1 MKHWFRRL
9 NALLLALTMM
19 LTWISPVSAAE
30 DPGNATILFTH
41 DLHSHLLPSD
51 NGEGG
56 EYGGYA
62 RLMTVIRQQKERYP
76 DAVLVDAGDFSM
88 GSLFQTAYTVSA
100 LELRA
105 MGALGYDAT
114 TFGNHDYD
122 YLPSGLAQ
130 MLNAAVAS
138 GDPLPAI
145 VACNYLPVPEGEEGY
160 DEDAAVL
167 REAQANYGVKDYIL
181 LERGGVHFAIFGV
194 FGVDAQAC
202 APNSKQVLYDAKETA
217 QRVVDEATAECLEKY
232 GAEPVVIALS
242 HTGTWDGKGEDYE
255 LAEAVNGLD
264 LIISGH
270 THTQLDKPIE
280 VNGTYIVSAY
290 NYGRFLG
297 VVRMDHSEQ
306 GTVLTNYE
314 LIPVDESV
322 AEDPEMAAL
331 VESYKQ
337 EVEEKYLA
345 DYGMDFDEV
354 LTNNPYPFE
363 TTKEI
368 FDIQMDAALGNLISD
383 AYMWAAEK
391 ALGRDVDIAVTVSGI
406 IRETI
411 PTGEVSVSDV
421 FNIASLG
428 VGTEGELVEIYLT
441 GVDLKNL
448 LEMDASVQPLLH
460 GAQIFGAGAEYSF
473 NTSRM
478 LFNKVD
484 YARMV
489 TDEGLVE
496 IQDDKLYLLVAGLY
510 ASQLLGSVESSSF
523 GLIRITPRDAQGNPL
538 ALADL
543 RNQVIRDENGVP
555 VKEWYAI
562 SAYLQ
567 EMGGEMDARYANP
580 DGRKLVYSSL
590 NPVKLLSN
598 ANKFTYILLAVI
610 LVLVLLTALITRA
623 VVRRR
628 KRKKTAKQE
637 Q

>member
-1 MKHWFRRL
+1 MTLHFRKITSWI
-9 NALLLALTMM
+9 LLLVL
-19 LTWISPVSAAE
+19 LVSMVLPAAAAE
-30 DPGNATILFTH
+30 NRGNVTILFTH

-51 NGEGG
+51 DVEGG

-62 RLMTVIRQQKERYP
+62 RLMTLIRQQKQMYP
-76 DAVLVDAGDFSM
+76 DAVLVDGGDFSM
-88 GSLFQTAYTVSA
+88 GSLFQTAYTFSA

-105 MGALGYDAT
+105 MGAMGYDAT

-138 GDPLPAI
+138 GDPLPEI
-145 VACNYLPVPEGEEGY
+145 LVTNYLPAEEGMEGY
-160 DEDAAVL
+160 DEDAAL
-167 REAQANYGVKDYIL
+167 LKAAQENYGVKEYIL
-181 LERGGVHFAIFGV
+181 LERGGVYFAIFGI
-194 FGVDAQAC
+194 FGVDADAC
-202 APNSKQVLYDAKETA
+202 APNSKQVFYDAKETA
-217 QRVVDEATAECLEKY
+217 QRVVDAATAECREKY

-255 LAEAVNGLD
+255 LAEAVNGID
-264 LIISGH
+264 VIVSGH
-270 THTQLDKPIE
+270 THTTFTEPVV
-280 VNGTYIVSAY
+280 VNDTYIVSASM
-290 NYGRFLG
+290 YGKCLG
-297 VVRMDHSEQ
+297 VVHMDHSQ
-306 GTVLTNYE
+306 DGKTVLTGYE
-314 LIPVDESV
+314 LIPVDETV
-322 AEDPEMAAL
+322 EEDAEIAAL

-337 EVEEKYLA
+337 EVEEKYLS
-345 DYGMDFDEV
+345 DYGMDFDEI
-354 LTNNPYPFE
+354 LTSNPYPFE
-363 TTKEI
+363 STQSV

-383 AYMWAAEK
+383 AYMWAAEE
-391 ALGRDVDIAVTVSGI
+391 ALGRNVDLAVTVSGI

-411 PTGEVSVSDV
+411 PVGDVSVSDI

-460 GAQIFGAGAEYSF
+460 GAQIFASGVEYSF

-484 YARMV
+484 YARLA
-489 TDEGLVE
+489 TDQGLEE

-510 ASQLLGSVESSSF
+510 ASQLLGTVEKSSF
-523 GLIRITPRDAQGNPL
+523 GLICITPRDAQGNPL

-543 RNQVIRDENGVP
+543 RNQVIRDENGIP

-567 EMGGEMDARYANP
+567 KMGGEMDARYAQP
-580 DGRKLVYSSL
+580 DGRKLVYSSW
-590 NPVKLLSN
+590 NPVKLLRN
-598 ANKFTYILLAVI
+598 ANKFTVILLAVI
-610 LVLVLLTALITRA
+610 LLLVTAVVLITRA
-623 VVRRR
+623 VIRR
-628 KRKKTAKQE
+628 KRRKRAASGK
-637 Q
+637 